1 MTINGQTVAVSYKG
15 NIAFDNTS
23 ETPSIWPQLKKNID
37 VKMNYAMGVYD
48 GNLYD
53 SNTGAMYL
61 YLCTS
66 KWTKHRD
73 GVKWHEIRNT
83 AFQQTVL

>member
-1 MTINGQTVAVSYKG
+1 MDIS
-15 NIAFDNTS
+15 
-23 ETPSIWPQLKKNID
+23 PSLWPQLKKNID

-66 KWTKHRD
+66 KMD
-73 GVKWHEIRNT
+73 ENT
-83 AFQQTVL
+83 APSATHSSRRCRLG